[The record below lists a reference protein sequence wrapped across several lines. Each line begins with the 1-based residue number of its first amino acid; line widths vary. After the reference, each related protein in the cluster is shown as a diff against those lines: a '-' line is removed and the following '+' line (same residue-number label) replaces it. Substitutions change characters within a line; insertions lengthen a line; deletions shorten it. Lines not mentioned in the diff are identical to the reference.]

1 MYLQAESQQSEA
13 ERRAQ
18 ELFEYVPYLCCDI
31 HVHAHVS
38 HWSEIHIYIQ
48 YVWLLHICTV
58 SVYPRFSFSVR
69 LFSHYIQYI
78 QGIVSGVNVTLDI
91 DFIWFFYL

>member
-48 YVWLLHICTV
+48 YV
-58 SVYPRFSFSVR
+58 
-69 LFSHYIQYI
+69 
-78 QGIVSGVNVTLDI
+78 
-91 DFIWFFYL
+91 